1 MLLQNRLQHPA
12 VIGLFFDG
20 VRKEKVRFSRNQR
33 LAWNLF
39 DVQYNIAMYQIIH
52 HIDPYFA
59 VSLVAKTTRGRR
71 FYRHFNLGIALL
83 QCHTL
88 YRR

>member
-1 MLLQNRLQHPA
+1 MLLQNRLQHPT

-20 VRKEKVRFSRNQR
+20 VRKEKIGFFGNQR

-39 DVQYNIAMYQIIH
+39 DVQYNIAMFQRIQ

-71 FYRHFNLGIALL
+71 FYRHINLGIALL